1 MCLLASVAEGTYVYV
16 VDEDIVLPVRAAGWR
31 CSSRHETGVVAYR
44 RLGHVP
50 VLIQLMALRTRLCS
64 RLMGLM
70 SVAVGCSARE
80 ITSLV
85 MYCMQAVVF
94 LNRALL

>member
-1 MCLLASVAEGTYVYV
+1 MCLLASVGEGTYVYV

-70 SVAVGCSARE
+70 SVGKSSACTIVVGYTASF
-80 ITSLV
+80 TWTP
-85 MYCMQAVVF
+85 
-94 LNRALL
+94 